1 MTKFLHNLSLLVVIV
16 ALPLSFA
23 NAQPAPAAE
32 NADAAAEGDA
42 PAAPGDAPAAAPG
55 DAPATAPAA
64 APAAAP
70 SAAAMVTGG
79 SAPAPV
85 VSTAVESSTLVTAV
99 QAGLTV
105 SDAVALGTNN
115 INKLADKTANIGGS
129 VTNLVNQF
137 KTRAIV
143 VKAFSGTGD
152 ITAIVNGTVDNLD
165 SHALTSMKAFD
176 LGTMKELVKTPD
188 LSGNLVVAPTFDF
201 AKVSA
206 TMQTLGTKSHV
217 VKAYVDLGQTAAAVL
232 LDTGFIAL
240 AKDTENLTKM
250 VEAKFIATD
259 MKAMA
264 GASTI
269 SDFSTKAKFAS
280 SLAPTGA
287 TAAERLQLA
296 KDTNTNIKGA
306 VLSTIKLFNHADL
319 KVFTEIGASSAEDKS
334 KLSIAS
340 KFANLE
346 VTVKLANA
354 FDVTDASSIASF
366 KTEAA
371 TFDVDFIATLGKE
384 KENLDSLRGSGG
396 NALSLADIG
405 NIEIKADFAVKQKE
419 ENPNAAIDYTLI
431 PSDTATL
438 IEYKKVLDK
447 GLKPSEFKDLSLAD
461 LKMVATKTKEELA
474 EFKAAGKTPAQALAE
489 AQAAAKTKAVADA
502 AALVVTEDAAAVA
515 STDTEIQTAAT
526 TVQTEG
532 KSVLAGASG
541 GYTRVSRNAALRNA
555 VDVAEV
561 LLTNRTI
568 DSEANLAPDTTLSSL
583 SANGY
588 NYELVRIL
596 VKYGALGSTGSTL
609 ASAVLG
615 NEYSTFNAPG
625 NLASAVHASTS
636 YYEQFLGS
644 LGARAI
650 NANRSSKRSSNSA
663 FSVKTSNVSLS
674 GGSNITFNASAEIDV
689 SSKLPK
695 GDRRIHIIGAAK
707 DMVIKGSLNIDNTNT
722 SENHA
727 LVLGAADD
735 LYFRSEESSANSV
748 DYTNPSVVSVTN
760 SGSNLALGAAD
771 TIKLVNV
778 SISTGGNLAI
788 GSLEDL
794 HIGSSTAQSNSL
806 SVGTGGW
813 SSDPDNIYLYAHNL
827 IQINGLNITGRV
839 DDVYMEAATINL
851 RNVTFPNSSEV
862 TLRSR
867 NGTISFSTNPN
878 VTHLG
883 VNFDNVKH
891 GATLLQQS
899 SFNGS
904 PGSYSS
910 NKVLP
915 HGAAAVQVKKF

>member
-1 MTKFLHNLSLLVVIV
+1 
-16 ALPLSFA
+16 
-23 NAQPAPAAE
+23 
-32 NADAAAEGDA
+32 
-42 PAAPGDAPAAAPG
+42 
-55 DAPATAPAA
+55 
-64 APAAAP
+64 
-70 SAAAMVTGG
+70 MVTGG
-79 SAPAPV
+79 AAPAPV

-99 QAGLTV
+99 QAGLAV
-105 SDAVALGTNN
+105 SDAVALGTSN
-115 INKLADKTANIGGS
+115 INKLADKTANVGGS

-152 ITAIVNGTVDNLD
+152 ITSIVNGTVDNLD
-165 SHALTSMKAFD
+165 SDALTSMKAFD

-188 LSGNLVVAPTFDF
+188 LSGNLVVVPTFDF
-201 AKVSA
+201 TKVKA

-217 VKAYVDLGQTAAAVL
+217 VKAYVDLGKTASAVL
-232 LDTGFIAL
+232 LDAGFIAL

-264 GASTI
+264 GTSTI

-280 SLAPTGA
+280 AMAPGGA
-287 TAAERLQLA
+287 TAAQRLQLA
-296 KDTNTNIKGA
+296 QDTNTNIKGD
-306 VLSTIKLFNHADL
+306 VLATIKIFSHADL
-319 KVFTEIGASSAEDKS
+319 KVFTNIGASTDADKAN
-334 KLSIAS
+334 LSIAS

-346 VTVKLANA
+346 VTMKLAEA
-354 FDVTDASSIASF
+354 FDVNDASAVATF

-371 TFDVDFIATLGKE
+371 KFDNTFITTVGKE
-384 KENLDSLRGSGG
+384 KENLGDLRGKAG
-396 NALSLADIG
+396 NSLSLG
-405 NIEIKADFAVKQKE
+405 NIINIETKADFAIKTRE
-419 ENPNAAIDYTLI
+419 ENPNSAIDYTAI
-431 PSDTATL
+431 TSDLATL
-438 IEYKKVLDK
+438 AEYKKVLDK
-447 GLKPSEFKDLSLAD
+447 GLKPSEFKDLSLDD
-461 LKMVATKTKEELA
+461 LKTVAAKTKEQLDA
-474 EFKAAGKTPAQALAE
+474 DKASGKTPAQGLAE
-489 AQAAAKTKAVADA
+489 AKAKATADA
-502 AALVVTEDAAAVA
+502 ITAEDAAAVA
-515 STDTEIQTAAT
+515 STNPEVQTAAT
-526 TVQTEG
+526 AVQGEG
-532 KSVLAGASG
+532 KSVIAGAPG
-541 GYTRVSRNAALRNA
+541 GYSRVARNAALRNA

-568 DSEANLAPDTTLSSL
+568 DSEANLAPDTTLSKL
-583 SANGY
+583 SASGY

-596 VKYGALGSTGSTL
+596 VKYGALGSKGSTL
-609 ASAVLG
+609 ASDVLG
-615 NEYSTFNAPG
+615 NNYTTFNSPG
-625 NLASAVHASTS
+625 NLASAAQPNTS

-644 LGARAI
+644 LGVRAI

-663 FSVKTSNVSLS
+663 FSVKTSNVSMT
-674 GGSNITFNASAEIDV
+674 GGSNITFNAGAEIDV

-707 DMVIKGSLNIDNTNT
+707 DMLIKGNLNIDNTNT

-735 LYFRSEESSANSV
+735 LYFRSEESSANSEN
-748 DYTNPSVVSVTN
+748 YTNPSVVSVTN
-760 SGSNLALGAAD
+760 SGSNLALGAED

-788 GSLEDL
+788 GSLKEL

-806 SVGTGGW
+806 SVGNGGVN
-813 SSDPDNIYLYAHNL
+813 SDPDNIYLYAHNL

-862 TLRSR
+862 TLRSQ
-867 NGTISFSTNPN
+867 NGAISFSTNPN

-899 SFNGS
+899 SFSGA
-904 PGSYSS
+904 PGAYSS